1 MRPCEYVRSIAPRA
15 FVASPID
22 YRVRRQIDRYTWG
35 PRFGGLGAT
44 DERMI
49 PSPNLILDTPKPG
62 FWYRLKKGET
72 WWGVSKSAYGKDNVK
87 KGLLTINASSWNDH
101 IDRKE
106 KNWEAYKVKG
116 LQATPDYSA
125 SNPHAPKGSGKD
137 YPTAW
142 IPPLTGEEPE
152 VIYPQ
157 PGQGPQGPPGQSIVG
172 PVGPQGPPGPPGPPG
187 EAANDS
193 AIKSAIEAY
202 FSKHPVKSTIG
213 PQGPVGPVG
222 PQGPM
227 GPVGPIGPPG
237 NASDSAIKSAI
248 ESYLAKNPIKGGS
261 VGPVGP
267 QGPMG
272 PMGPA
277 GPPGKT
283 ITVSSG
289 GDGGPDKKLW
299 TIPLILYLTTM
310 S

>member
-1 MRPCEYVRSIAPRA
+1 MRPREYVRLVPPRT
-15 FVASPID
+15 FIASPID
-22 YRVRRQIDRYTWG
+22 SRVRRQIQRYTWG
-35 PRFGGLGAT
+35 PRFAGFGAT
-44 DERMI
+44 DTRMI

-72 WWGVSKSAYGKDNVK
+72 WWGVSKAAYGKENVK

-101 IDRKE
+101 IDRRE

-125 SNPHAPKGSGKD
+125 KNPHAPKGSGND

-152 VIYPQ
+152 VVYPQ

-172 PVGPQGPPGPPGPPG
+172 PVGPQGPPGQQGPPG
-187 EAANDS
+187 ESANDS
-193 AIKSAIEAY
+193 SIKTAIEAY
-202 FSKHPVKSTIG
+202 FSTHPVKPGPAG

-222 PQGPM
+222 PP
-227 GPVGPIGPPG
+227 GPPG
-237 NASDSAIKSAI
+237 NTSDGAIKSAI
-248 ESYLAKNPIKGGS
+248 ESYLAKHPIQGGGI
-261 VGPVGP
+261 GPMGP

-272 PMGPA
+272 PMGPP
-277 GPPGKT
+277 GPPGPAGSAVQ
-283 ITVSSG
+283 VSAE
-289 GDGGPDKKLW
+289 GGPDKKLW
-299 TIPLILYLTTM
+299 TIPLFLYLTTM